1 MRKLLFSIIASLA
14 VWPALSDVVRVP
26 APTHNQVAGVSNQVM
41 AVDAKLTATALD
53 VAALKS
59 IVVGCEA
66 ASPYLGGI
74 RFTFNTGATA
84 YVPQGAEYYKALDGA
99 FISIQMPNER
109 HTIPVESLRAG
120 SVQQVFVPCSSFV
133 DATVRLH
140 LGPADHIYDAG
151 DQIVHVTQGNI
162 AEVALDT
169 LQPLDP
175 EHGQSATLRMIGRA
189 QYYDPD
195 NAHGK
200 RTTGESFPV
209 QRVWDE
215 SSSAWVT
222 QFGYYSN
229 SVWVTECDIYNLV
242 PQLGDTG
249 GVGNL
254 DEVGDL
260 SAAYEGS
267 AFPWCEAER
276 VAFVFDDDFLHTGGQ
291 ATPATNVYFFARV
304 PIYAYKETIE
314 TIPVTNFNANGTVAS
329 VVDCPL
335 QIKWVARPAITNGYD
350 RSFYIPPWEKI
361 YARDCT
367 TNANDEVEWTTRE
380 IGVKEANYYAC
391 YKSTPTS
398 AKNGQWR
405 MTGNN
410 NYTVQSYP
418 WPYRDGS
425 NYGVYGISR
434 GDLHAY
440 AQKLNNH
447 GFTVHSVNGTTV
459 GAARAYFPA
468 ATNNEDM
475 AARRWTG
482 NNWHDYEAFRVLAYI
497 QFSANAQSTGS
508 FRAKDGK
515 NHITG
520 IYGHNNSSLAETR
533 QDELEFYYDAQPN
546 LTTFTIAPA
555 ASNGYPFSW
564 LGILNFWGSEGDQMV
579 DATVIA
585 ETDADGTQSVWYMA
599 NLDHSQLIPNS
610 SGTATEYSAFTDKGY
625 ERLTYYWKRT
635 GFANESYYR
644 GKDEKAQYAA
654 FGLVATTPT
663 EAGDIFN
670 YNLNS
675 SAYDGVYA
683 PSSYPAQPSTGRAL
697 SYWMCSLSL
706 YRYNAIGPWCVNS
719 NGGPSFANGN
729 SWGGRASPSLLEAER
744 EARSE

>member
-1 MRKLLFSIIASLA
+1 MKKLLIGIAALA
-14 VWPALSDVVRVP
+14 ASTLNATVVRTP
-26 APTHNQVAGVSNQVM
+26 APTYAQVAGVSNQVM

-59 IVVGCEA
+59 IVVGGEA

-74 RFTFNTGATA
+74 RFTFNAGPTA
-84 YVPQGAEYYKALDGA
+84 YVPEGAEYFKALDGA

-120 SVQQVFVPCSSFV
+120 AVQQVFVPCSSFV
-133 DATVRLH
+133 DVTVRLH
-140 LGPADHIYDAG
+140 LGAADHIYDAG

-175 EHGQSATLRMIGRA
+175 EHGQAATLRMVGRA

-215 SSSAWVT
+215 TASAWVT

-229 SVWVTECDIYNLV
+229 SVWVTECDVYNLV
-242 PQLGDTG
+242 PQLGESG

-276 VAFVFDDDFLHTGGQ
+276 VAFVFDDDFKHTGGQ

-304 PIYAYKETIE
+304 PVYVYKETIE

-329 VVDCPL
+329 VTECPL
-335 QIKWVARPAITNGYD
+335 QIKWVARPEITNGYD
-350 RSFYIPPWEKI
+350 RAFYVPPWEKI
-361 YARDCT
+361 YARDYDET
-367 TNANDEVEWTTRE
+367 TDTWTTRE
-380 IGVKEANYYAC
+380 IGTKEANYYAC

-405 MTGNN
+405 MAGNN

-447 GFTVHSVNGTTV
+447 GFTVHAVNGTTI

-497 QFSANAQSTGS
+497 QFSANAQATGS

-520 IYGHNNSSLAETR
+520 ICGHNNSSLAETR

-579 DATVIA
+579 DATTIA
-585 ETDADGTQSVWYMA
+585 ETDADGTKSIWYMA
-599 NLDHSQLIPNS
+599 NLDHSRLAPNT
-610 SGTATEYSAFTDKGY
+610 SGAATEYTAFTSRGY
-625 ERLTYYWKRT
+625 ERLSYYWAYT
-635 GFANESYYR
+635 GLAGTYYR

-675 SAYDGVYA
+675 SAYDAVYA

-697 SYWMCSLSL
+697 SYWMCSLSG
-706 YRYNAIGPWCVNS
+706 YRYYAIGPWYVSSYN
-719 NGGPSFANGN
+719 GPSNAYGN
-729 SWGGRASPSLLEAER
+729 DWGGRASPSLLEAER

>member
-1 MRKLLFSIIASLA
+1 MKKLIALA
-14 VWPALSDVVRVP
+14 TTAAALCAAADIRLADYP
-26 APTHNQVAGVSNQVM
+26 QVAGVSNQIM

-59 IVVGCEA
+59 IVVGGEA

-74 RFTFNTGATA
+74 RFTFNAGPTA

-99 FISIQMPNER
+99 FVSIQMPNER

-120 SVQQVFVPCSSFV
+120 AVQQIFVPCSSFV
-133 DATVRLH
+133 DVTVRLH
-140 LGPADHIYDAG
+140 LGAADHIYDAG

-175 EHGQSATLRMIGRA
+175 EHGQAATLRMVGRA
-189 QYYDPD
+189 QYYDPA

-215 SSSAWVT
+215 TASAWVT

-229 SVWVTECDIYNLV
+229 SVWVTECDVFNLL

-260 SAAYEGS
+260 SAAYEGA
-267 AFPWCEAER
+267 AFPWNEAQR
-276 VAFVFDDDFLHTGGQ
+276 VAFVFDDDFKHTGGQ
-291 ATPATNVYFFARV
+291 ATPATNVFFFARV
-304 PIYAYKETIE
+304 PVYVYKETIE

-329 VVDCPL
+329 VTECPL
-335 QIKWVARPAITNGYD
+335 QIKWVARPEITNGYD
-350 RSFYIPPWEKI
+350 RAFYVPPWEKI
-361 YARDCT
+361 YARDYDET
-367 TNANDEVEWTTRE
+367 TDTWTTRE
-380 IGVKEANYYAC
+380 IGTKEANYYAC

-405 MTGNN
+405 MAGNN

-447 GFTVHSVNGTTV
+447 GFTVHAVNGTTI

-497 QFSANAQSTGS
+497 QFSAHAQSTGS

-515 NHITG
+515 NHIIG
-520 IYGHNNSSLAETR
+520 IYGHNNTSLAETR

-579 DATVIA
+579 DVTTIA
-585 ETDADGTQSVWYMA
+585 ETDADGTKSIWYMA
-599 NLDHSQLIPNS
+599 NLDHSRLAPNT
-610 SGTATEYSAFTDKGY
+610 SGAATEYTAFTSRGY
-625 ERLTYYWKRT
+625 EQLSYYWAYT
-635 GFANESYYR
+635 GLAGTYYR

-654 FGLVATTPT
+654 FGLIATTPT
-663 EAGDIFN
+663 EANDIFN

-697 SYWMCSLSL
+697 SYWMCSLSAA
-706 YRYNAIGPWCVNS
+706 RSSAIGPWYVNS
-719 NGGPSFANGN
+719 FIGPSFANGN
-729 SWGGRASPSLLEAER
+729 SWGGRASPNLLQAER

>member
-1 MRKLLFSIIASLA
+1 MKKLIALA
-14 VWPALSDVVRVP
+14 TTAAALCAAADIRLP
-26 APTHNQVAGVSNQVM
+26 EYNQVAGVSNQVM

-59 IVVGCEA
+59 IVVGGEA

-74 RFTFNTGATA
+74 RFTFNAGPTA

-120 SVQQVFVPCSSFV
+120 AVQQIFVPCSSFV
-133 DATVRLH
+133 DVTVRLH
-140 LGPADHIYDAG
+140 LGAADHIYDAG
-151 DQIVHVTQGNI
+151 DQIVHVTHGNI

-175 EHGQSATLRMIGRA
+175 EHGQSATLRMVGRA
-189 QYYDPD
+189 QYYDPA
-195 NAHGK
+195 NTHGK

-215 SSSAWVT
+215 TASAWVT

-229 SVWVTECDIYNLV
+229 SVWVTECDVFNLV
-242 PQLGDTG
+242 PQLGESG

-276 VAFVFDDDFLHTGGQ
+276 VAFVFDDDFKHTDGQ

-304 PIYAYKETIE
+304 PVYVYKETIE

-329 VVDCPL
+329 VTECPL
-335 QIKWVARPAITNGYD
+335 QIKWVARPEITNGYD
-350 RSFYIPPWEKI
+350 RAFYVPPWEKI
-361 YARDCT
+361 YARDYDET
-367 TNANDEVEWTTRE
+367 TDTWTTRE
-380 IGVKEANYYAC
+380 IGTKEANYYAC

-405 MTGNN
+405 MAGNN

-447 GFTVHSVNGTTV
+447 GFTVHAVNGTTI

-497 QFSANAQSTGS
+497 QFSANAQATGS

-579 DATVIA
+579 DATTIA
-585 ETDADGTQSVWYMA
+585 ETDADGTKSIWYMA
-599 NLDHSQLIPNS
+599 NLDHSRLAPNT
-610 SGTATEYSAFTDKGY
+610 SGAATEYTAFTSRGY
-625 ERLTYYWKRT
+625 ERLSYYWAYT
-635 GFANESYYR
+635 GLAGTYYR

-675 SAYDGVYA
+675 SAYDAVYA

-697 SYWMCSLSL
+697 SYWMCSLSSN
-706 YRYNAIGPWCVNS
+706 RINAIGPWCVASS
-719 NGGPSFANGN
+719 NGPSGAYGN

>member
-1 MRKLLFSIIASLA
+1 MKKLIALA
-14 VWPALSDVVRVP
+14 TTAAALCAAADIRLADYP
-26 APTHNQVAGVSNQVM
+26 QVAGVSNQVM
-41 AVDAKLTATALD
+41 AVDAKLIATALD

-59 IVVGCEA
+59 IVVGGEA

-74 RFTFNTGATA
+74 RFTFNAGPTA
-84 YVPQGAEYYKALDGA
+84 YVPQGAEYFKALDGA

-120 SVQQVFVPCSSFV
+120 AVQQVFVPCSSFV

-140 LGPADHIYDAG
+140 LGAADHIYDAG

-175 EHGQSATLRMIGRA
+175 EHGQAATLRMVGRA
-189 QYYDPD
+189 QYYDPA
-195 NAHGK
+195 NTHGK

-215 SSSAWVT
+215 TASAWVT

-229 SVWVTECDIYNLV
+229 SVWVTECDVYNLV
-242 PQLGDTG
+242 PQLGESG

-276 VAFVFDDDFLHTGGQ
+276 VAFVFDDDFKHTGGQ

-304 PIYAYKETIE
+304 PVYVYKETIE

-329 VVDCPL
+329 VTECPL
-335 QIKWVARPAITNGYD
+335 QIKWVARPEITNGYD
-350 RSFYIPPWEKI
+350 RAFYVPPWEKI
-361 YARDCT
+361 YARDY
-367 TNANDEVEWTTRE
+367 DEATDTWTTRE
-380 IGVKEANYYAC
+380 IGTKEANYYAC

-405 MTGNN
+405 MAGNN

-447 GFTVHSVNGTTV
+447 GFTVHAVNGTTI

-497 QFSANAQSTGS
+497 QFSANAQSTAN

-546 LTTFTIAPA
+546 LLTFTIAPA

-579 DATVIA
+579 DATTIA

-610 SGTATEYSAFTDKGY
+610 SGTATEYSTFTTNGY

-635 GFANESYYR
+635 GLANESYYR

-697 SYWMCSLSL
+697 SYWMCSLSHN
-706 YRYNAIGPWCVNS
+706 RYNAIGPWYVS
-719 NGGPSFANGN
+719 SYYGPSYAHGN
-729 SWGGRASPSLLEAER
+729 NWGGRASPSLLEAER

>member
-1 MRKLLFSIIASLA
+1 MKKLIALA
-14 VWPALSDVVRVP
+14 TTAAALCAAADIRLADYP
-26 APTHNQVAGVSNQVM
+26 QVAGVSNQVM

-59 IVVGCEA
+59 IVVGGEA

-74 RFTFNTGATA
+74 RFTFNTGPTA

-120 SVQQVFVPCSSFV
+120 AVQQVFVPCSSFV

-140 LGPADHIYDAG
+140 LGAADHIYDAG

-175 EHGQSATLRMIGRA
+175 EHGQAATLRMVGRA

-215 SSSAWVT
+215 TASAWVT

-229 SVWVTECDIYNLV
+229 SVWVTECDVYNLV
-242 PQLGDTG
+242 PQLGESG

-276 VAFVFDDDFLHTGGQ
+276 VAFVFDDDFKHTGGQ

-304 PIYAYKETIE
+304 PVYVYKETIE

-329 VVDCPL
+329 VTECPL
-335 QIKWVARPAITNGYD
+335 QIKWVARPEITNGYD
-350 RSFYIPPWEKI
+350 RAFYVPPWEKI
-361 YARDCT
+361 YARDYDET
-367 TNANDEVEWTTRE
+367 TDTWTTRE
-380 IGVKEANYYAC
+380 IGTKEANYYAC

-398 AKNGQWR
+398 AKDGHWR
-405 MTGNN
+405 MAGNN

-447 GFTVHSVNGTTV
+447 GFTVHAVNGTTI

-497 QFSANAQSTGS
+497 QFSAHAQSTGS

-579 DATVIA
+579 DATTIA

-610 SGTATEYSAFTDKGY
+610 SGTATEYSAFTTNGY

-675 SAYDGVYA
+675 SAYDAVYA

-697 SYWMCSLSL
+697 SYWMCSLSSI
-706 YRYNAIGPWCVNS
+706 RNGAIGPWCVCS
-719 NGGPSFANGN
+719 HYGPSGAGAYA
-729 SWGGRASPSLLEAER
+729 WGGRASPSLLEAER

>member
-1 MRKLLFSIIASLA
+1 MKKLIALA
-14 VWPALSDVVRVP
+14 TTAAALCAAADIRLADYP
-26 APTHNQVAGVSNQVM
+26 QVAGVSNQVM

-53 VAALKS
+53 VTALKS
-59 IVVGCEA
+59 IVVGGEA

-84 YVPQGAEYYKALDGA
+84 YVPQGAEYYKALNGA

-120 SVQQVFVPCSSFV
+120 AVQQVFVPCSSFV
-133 DATVRLH
+133 DVTVRLH
-140 LGPADHIYDAG
+140 LGAADHIYDAG
-151 DQIVHVTQGNI
+151 DQIVHVTHGNI

-169 LQPLDP
+169 LPPLDP
-175 EHGQSATLRMIGRA
+175 EHGQAATLRMVGRA

-215 SSSAWVT
+215 TASAWVT

-229 SVWVTECDIYNLV
+229 SVWVTECDVYNLV
-242 PQLGDTG
+242 PLLGESG

-254 DEVGDL
+254 DVVGDL

-276 VAFVFDDDFLHTGGQ
+276 VAFVFDDDFKHTGGQ

-304 PIYAYKETIE
+304 PIYVYKETIE

-329 VVDCPL
+329 VTECPL
-335 QIKWVARPAITNGYD
+335 QIKWVARPEITNGYD
-350 RSFYIPPWEKI
+350 RAFYVPPWEKI
-361 YARDCT
+361 YARDYDET
-367 TNANDEVEWTTRE
+367 TDTWTTRE

-398 AKNGQWR
+398 AGNGQWR
-405 MTGNN
+405 MAGNN

-425 NYGVYGISR
+425 KYGVYGISR

-447 GFTVHSVNGTTV
+447 GFTVHGVNGTTI

-497 QFSANAQSTGS
+497 QFSANVQATES

-515 NHITG
+515 SHITG
-520 IYGHNNSSLAETR
+520 IYGHNTSSLVETR

-579 DATVIA
+579 DATTIA
-585 ETDADGTQSVWYMA
+585 ETDADGTKSIWYMA
-599 NLDHSQLIPNS
+599 NLDHSRLAPNT
-610 SGTATEYSAFTDKGY
+610 SGTATEYTAFTSRGY
-625 ERLTYYWKRT
+625 ERLSYYWAYT
-635 GFANESYYR
+635 GLAGTYYR

-675 SAYDGVYA
+675 SAYDGIYA

-697 SYWMCSLSL
+697 SYLMCSLSSS
-706 YRYNAIGPWCVNS
+706 RYHAIGPWYVYSS
-719 NGGPSFANGN
+719 NVPSYANGN
-729 SWGGRASPSLLEAER
+729 NWGGRASPSLLEAER

>member
-1 MRKLLFSIIASLA
+1 MKKLIALA
-14 VWPALSDVVRVP
+14 TTAAALCAAADIRLADYP
-26 APTHNQVAGVSNQVM
+26 QVAGVSNQVM

-59 IVVGCEA
+59 IVVGGEA

-74 RFTFNTGATA
+74 RFTFNTGPTA
-84 YVPQGAEYYKALDGA
+84 YVPQGAEYFKALDGA

-120 SVQQVFVPCSSFV
+120 AVQQVFVPCSSFV
-133 DATVRLH
+133 DVTVRLH
-140 LGPADHIYDAG
+140 LGAADHIYDAG

-175 EHGQSATLRMIGRA
+175 EHGQAATLRMVGRA
-189 QYYDPD
+189 QYYDPA
-195 NAHGK
+195 NTHGK

-215 SSSAWVT
+215 TASAWVT

-229 SVWVTECDIYNLV
+229 SVWVTECDVYNLV
-242 PQLGDTG
+242 PQLGESGD
-249 GVGNL
+249 VGNL

-260 SAAYEGS
+260 SAAYEGA
-267 AFPWCEAER
+267 AFPWNEAQR
-276 VAFVFDDDFLHTGGQ
+276 VAFVFDDDFKHTGRQ
-291 ATPATNVYFFARV
+291 ATPATNVFFFARV

-314 TIPVTNFNANGTVAS
+314 TLAVTNFNANGTVAS
-329 VVDCPL
+329 VTECPL
-335 QIKWVARPAITNGYD
+335 QIKWVARPEITNGYD
-350 RSFYIPPWEKI
+350 RAFYIPPWEKI
-361 YARDCT
+361 YARDY
-367 TNANDEVEWTTRE
+367 DEGTDTWTTRE

-405 MTGNN
+405 MAGNN

-447 GFTVHSVNGTTV
+447 GFTVHAVNGTTI

-610 SGTATEYSAFTDKGY
+610 SGIATEYSAFTDKGY

-654 FGLVATTPT
+654 FALVATTPT

-670 YNLNS
+670 YNLDS

-697 SYWMCSLSL
+697 SYWMCSLSN
-706 YRYNAIGPWCVNS
+706 YRGNAIGPWYVNS
-719 NGGPSFANGN
+719 NNGPSNANGRY
-729 SWGGRASPSLLEAER
+729 WGGRASPSLLEAER

>member
-1 MRKLLFSIIASLA
+1 MKKLIALA
-14 VWPALSDVVRVP
+14 TTAAALCAAADIRLADYP
-26 APTHNQVAGVSNQVM
+26 QVAGVSNQVM

-59 IVVGCEA
+59 IVVGGEA

-74 RFTFNTGATA
+74 RFTFNTGPTA
-84 YVPQGAEYYKALDGA
+84 YVPQGAEYFKALGGA

-120 SVQQVFVPCSSFV
+120 AVQQVFVPCSSFV
-133 DATVRLH
+133 DVTVRLH
-140 LGPADHIYDAG
+140 LGAADHIYDAG

-175 EHGQSATLRMIGRA
+175 EHGQAATLRMVGRA
-189 QYYDPD
+189 QYYDPA
-195 NAHGK
+195 NTHGK

-215 SSSAWVT
+215 SASAWVT

-242 PQLGDTG
+242 PQLGESG

-276 VAFVFDDDFLHTGGQ
+276 VAFVFDDDFKHTGGQ

-304 PIYAYKETIE
+304 PVYVYKETIE

-329 VVDCPL
+329 VTECPL
-335 QIKWVARPAITNGYD
+335 QIKWVARPEITNGYD
-350 RSFYIPPWEKI
+350 RAFYVPPWEKI
-361 YARDCT
+361 YARDYDET
-367 TNANDEVEWTTRE
+367 TDTWTTRE
-380 IGVKEANYYAC
+380 IGTKEANYYAC

-405 MTGNN
+405 MAGNN

-434 GDLHAY
+434 GDLHDY

-447 GFTVHSVNGTTV
+447 GFTVHAVNGTTI

-497 QFSANAQSTGS
+497 QFSANAQSTAN
-508 FRAKDGK
+508 FRAKDGR

-555 ASNGYPFSW
+555 ASNGHPFSW

-579 DATVIA
+579 DATTIA

-675 SAYDGVYA
+675 SAYDSNYA

-697 SYWMCSLSL
+697 SYWTCSLSHNRN
-706 YRYNAIGPWCVNS
+706 YAIGPWYVFS
-719 NGGPSFANGN
+719 NYGPSYANGN
-729 SWGGRASPSLLEAER
+729 HWGGRASPSLLEAER

>member
-1 MRKLLFSIIASLA
+1 MHHKTLAAFAALTLAASALPASADIRLA
-14 VWPALSDVVRVP
+14 DYP
-26 APTHNQVAGVSNQVM
+26 QVAGVSNQVM

-59 IVVGCEA
+59 IVVGGEA

-74 RFTFNTGATA
+74 RFTFNTGAGA
-84 YVPQGAEYYKALDGA
+84 YVPQGEDYYKSLDGA

-109 HTIPVESLRAG
+109 HVVPIDDLRAG
-120 SVQQVFVPCSSFV
+120 TVKQVFIPCDSFV
-133 DATVRLH
+133 DVVVRLH
-140 LGPADHIYDAG
+140 LGAARYIYDSG
-151 DQIVHVTQGNI
+151 EQIVHVRQGEI
-162 AEVALDT
+162 AEVSLNT
-169 LQPLDP
+169 LQPLNPSD
-175 EHGQSATLRMIGRA
+175 ELAASLRMVGRA
-189 QYYDPD
+189 QYYDPA
-195 NAHGK
+195 NTHGK
-200 RTTGESFPV
+200 QTTGESFPV
-209 QRVWDE
+209 QRVWDTNNL
-215 SSSAWVT
+215 AWVT

-229 SVWVTECDIYNLV
+229 SVWVTECDVYNLL

-260 SAAYEGS
+260 SAAYEGA
-267 AFPWCEAER
+267 AFPWNEAQR
-276 VAFVFDDDFLHTGGQ
+276 VAFVFDDDFKHTGGQ
-291 ATPATNVYFFARV
+291 ATPATNVFFFARV

-314 TIPVTNFNANGTVAS
+314 TLAVTNFNANGTVAS
-329 VVDCPL
+329 VTECPL
-335 QIKWVARPAITNGYD
+335 QIKWVARPEITNGYD
-350 RSFYIPPWEKI
+350 RAFYIPPWEKI
-361 YARDCT
+361 YARDY
-367 TNANDEVEWTTRE
+367 DEGTDTWTTRE

-398 AKNGQWR
+398 AKDGNWR
-405 MTGNN
+405 MTGSN
-410 NYTVQSYP
+410 NYTIQSYP

-425 NYGVYGISR
+425 NYGVFGISR
-434 GDLHAY
+434 GDLHTR

-447 GFTVHSVNGTTV
+447 GFTVHNVSGTTL
-459 GAARAYFPA
+459 GAATAYFPA

-497 QFSANAQSTGS
+497 QFSANAQATGT

-515 NHITG
+515 NHAVG

-546 LTTFTIAPA
+546 LLTFTIAPA

-579 DATVIA
+579 DVTTIA
-585 ETDADGTQSVWYMA
+585 ETDADGTKSIWYAA
-599 NLDHSQLIPNS
+599 NLDHSRLIPNS
-610 SGTATEYSAFTDKGY
+610 SGTATEYSAFTSRGY
-625 ERLTYYWKRT
+625 ERLSYYWAYT
-635 GFANESYYR
+635 GKAGTYYR

-663 EAGDIFN
+663 AADDIFN

-683 PSSYPAQPSTGRAL
+683 PSSYPAQPSTGCAL
-697 SYWMCSLSL
+697 SYWMCSLSHS
-706 YRYNAIGPWCVNS
+706 RNIAIGPWCVTS
-719 NGGPSFANGN
+719 IFGPSSSNANF
-729 SWGGRASPSLLEAER
+729 WGGRASPSLLEAER

>member
-1 MRKLLFSIIASLA
+1 M
-14 VWPALSDVVRVP
+14 
-26 APTHNQVAGVSNQVM
+26 
-41 AVDAKLTATALD
+41 
-53 VAALKS
+53 
-59 IVVGCEA
+59 
-66 ASPYLGGI
+66 
-74 RFTFNTGATA
+74 
-84 YVPQGAEYYKALDGA
+84 PQ
-99 FISIQMPNER
+99 F
-109 HTIPVESLRAG
+109 
-120 SVQQVFVPCSSFV
+120 
-133 DATVRLH
+133 
-140 LGPADHIYDAG
+140 
-151 DQIVHVTQGNI
+151 
-162 AEVALDT
+162 
-169 LQPLDP
+169 
-175 EHGQSATLRMIGRA
+175 
-189 QYYDPD
+189 
-195 NAHGK
+195 
-200 RTTGESFPV
+200 GES
-209 QRVWDE
+209 
-215 SSSAWVT
+215 
-222 QFGYYSN
+222 
-229 SVWVTECDIYNLV
+229 
-242 PQLGDTG
+242 G

-276 VAFVFDDDFLHTGGQ
+276 VAFVFDDDFKHTGGQ

-304 PIYAYKETIE
+304 PVYVYKETIE

-329 VVDCPL
+329 VTECPL
-335 QIKWVARPAITNGYD
+335 QIKWVARPEITNGYD
-350 RSFYIPPWEKI
+350 RAFYVPPWEKI
-361 YARDCT
+361 YARDYDET
-367 TNANDEVEWTTRE
+367 TDTWTTRE
-380 IGVKEANYYAC
+380 IGTKEANYYAC

-405 MTGNN
+405 MAGNN

-447 GFTVHSVNGTTV
+447 GFTVHGVNGTTI

-497 QFSANAQSTGS
+497 QFSANAQATGS

-520 IYGHNNSSLAETR
+520 IYGHNNTSLAETR

-579 DATVIA
+579 DATTIA
-585 ETDADGTQSVWYMA
+585 ETDADGTKSIWYMA
-599 NLDHSQLIPNS
+599 NLDHSRLAPDT
-610 SGTATEYSAFTDKGY
+610 SGAATEYTAFTSRGY
-625 ERLTYYWKRT
+625 ERLSYYWAYT
-635 GFANESYYR
+635 GLAGTYYR

-675 SAYDGVYA
+675 SAYDAVYA

-697 SYWMCSLSL
+697 SYWMCSLSDS
-706 YRYNAIGPWCVNS
+706 RNVAIGPWCVISFYRPS
-719 NGGPSFANGN
+719 NASGN
-729 SWGGRASPSLLEAER
+729 NWGGRASPSLLEAGR

>member
-1 MRKLLFSIIASLA
+1 MKKMLITIAALA
-14 VWPALSDVVRVP
+14 GMMANAAVVRTA
-26 APTHNQVAGVSNQVM
+26 APTHNQIAGVSNQVM

-53 VAALKS
+53 VAAIKGLV
-59 IVVGCEA
+59 IGGEA

-74 RFTFNTGATA
+74 RFTFNAGPNA

-99 FISIQMPNER
+99 FISIQLPNER

-120 SVQQVFVPCSSFV
+120 AIQQVFVPCSSFV

-140 LGPADHIYDAG
+140 LGAADHIYDAG

-175 EHGQSATLRMIGRA
+175 EHGQSETLRMFGRA

-209 QRVWDE
+209 QRVWSTNE
-215 SSSAWVT
+215 SAWVT

-242 PQLGDTG
+242 PQLGDAG

-276 VAFVFDDDFLHTGGQ
+276 VAFVFDNDFLHTGGQ

-329 VVDCPL
+329 VTECPL

-405 MTGNN
+405 MAGNN

-459 GAARAYFPA
+459 GAARAYFHA
-468 ATNNEDM
+468 ATNNADM

-497 QFSANAQSTGS
+497 QFSANAQSTAN
-508 FRAKDGK
+508 FRAKDGE

-520 IYGHNNSSLAETR
+520 IYGHNNSSLMETR

-579 DATVIA
+579 DATTIA

-599 NLDHSQLIPNS
+599 NLDHSRLAPNT
-610 SGTATEYSAFTDKGY
+610 SGAATEYTTFTSCGY

-654 FGLVATTPT
+654 FGLCATTPT
-663 EAGDIFN
+663 EADDIFN

-675 SAYDGVYA
+675 SAYDANYA
-683 PSSYPAQPSTGRAL
+683 PSSYPAQPSTGCAL
-697 SYWMCSLSL
+697 SYWMCSLSS
-706 YRYNAIGPWCVNS
+706 YRSNAFGPWYVLSNS
-719 NGGPSFANGN
+719 GPSIANGN

>member
-1 MRKLLFSIIASLA
+1 MKNLIAILA
-14 VWPALSDVVRVP
+14 ISTALCAAADIRLADYP
-26 APTHNQVAGVSNQVM
+26 QVAGVSNQVM
-41 AVDAKLTATALD
+41 AVDAKLTATSLD

-59 IVVGCEA
+59 IVVGGEA

-74 RFTFNTGATA
+74 RFTFNAGPTA

-120 SVQQVFVPCSSFV
+120 AVQQAFIPCSSFV
-133 DATVRLH
+133 DVTVRLH

-162 AEVALDT
+162 ADVALDT

-175 EHGQSATLRMIGRA
+175 EHGQAATLRMVGRA

-195 NAHGK
+195 NTHGK

-215 SSSAWVT
+215 EASAWVT

-242 PQLGDTG
+242 PQLGESG

-276 VAFVFDDDFLHTGGQ
+276 VAFVFDDDFNHKGGQ

-304 PIYAYKETIE
+304 PIYVYKETIE

-329 VVDCPL
+329 VAECPL
-335 QIKWVARPAITNGYD
+335 QIKWVARPEITNGYD
-350 RSFYIPPWEKI
+350 RAFYIPPWEKI
-361 YARDCT
+361 YARDYDDT
-367 TNANDEVEWTTRE
+367 TDTWTTRE
-380 IGVKEANYYAC
+380 IGTKEANYYAC

-405 MTGNN
+405 MAGNN

-425 NYGVYGISR
+425 NNGVYGISR

-447 GFTVHSVNGTTV
+447 GFTVHGVNGTTI

-497 QFSANAQSTGS
+497 QFSADAQSTRS

-520 IYGHNNSSLAETR
+520 IYGHNNSDLAETR

-579 DATVIA
+579 DATTIS
-585 ETDADGTQSVWYMA
+585 ETDSDGTKSIWYMA
-599 NLDHSQLIPNS
+599 NLDHSRLEPNI
-610 SGTATEYSAFTDKGY
+610 SGAATEYTAFTSRGY
-625 ERLTYYWKRT
+625 ERLSYYWAYT
-635 GFANESYYR
+635 GLAGTYYR

-675 SAYDGVYA
+675 SAYDGAYS
-683 PSSYPAQPSTGRAL
+683 PTYPAQPSTGRAL
-697 SYWMCSLSL
+697 SYWMCSLS
-706 YRYNAIGPWCVNS
+706 YSRSYAIGPWCVFS
-719 NGGPSFANGN
+719 YLGPSNAVGGY
-729 SWGGRASPSLLEAER
+729 WGGRASPSLLEAER